1 MKKGKIAILT
11 ILLVLLVDQIVKIW
25 IKTHMV
31 LGEEYRIT
39 NWFIIHFTE
48 NNGMAFGFELGGSIG
63 KVLLSSFRIVAVGA
77 IGWYLWKLVKDKAP
91 TGLIISIALILAGAL
106 GNIIDSLFYG
116 LIFDHSYYQVAH
128 IFPENGGYA
137 GFLHGR
143 VVDMFYFPL
152 IKTHFPAWFPIWGG
166 QEFEFFRP
174 VFNLADSAI
183 TTGVAIILLFQRKY
197 FKD

>member
-48 NNGMAFGFELGGSIG
+48 NNGMAFGFEFGGSMG
-63 KVLLSSFRIVAVGA
+63 KVILSAFRIVAVGA

-106 GNIIDSLFYG
+106 GNIVDSLFYG

-128 IFPENGGYA
+128 LFPENGGYA

-143 VVDMFYFPL
+143 VVDMLYFPL
-152 IKTHFPAWFPIWGG
+152 IKTNFPAWIPIWGG

-183 TTGVAIILLFQRKY
+183 TTGVAMILLFQRKY